1 MHITCASESQPNESF
16 PLSPQPRFRCR
27 YFFSHAS
34 FLSSASNT
42 HVTVDTNADADI
54 NDQRHPNSE
63 EKHLKQ
69 LRYTHLL
76 ERSHAPRFRGLI
88 LCGAPQRD
96 SLMPFAMVEEK
107 LYKRDRNSKNMRK
120 ENEPAGGRSQ
130 TRFAVS

>member
-1 MHITCASESQPNESF
+1 MHITCAAHTSESQPNESF

-42 HVTVDTNADADI
+42 HVTIDTNADADI

-76 ERSHAPRFRGLI
+76 ELAKTVTTPREI
-88 LCGAPQRD
+88 TCPQI
-96 SLMPFAMVEEK
+96 S
-107 LYKRDRNSKNMRK
+107 
-120 ENEPAGGRSQ
+120 
-130 TRFAVS
+130 

>member
-1 MHITCASESQPNESF
+1 MHITCAAHTSESQSNESF

-27 YFFSHAS
+27 YFFSHA

-63 EKHLKQ
+63 KKHLKQ

-76 ERSHAPRFRGLI
+76 ELAKTVTTPREI
-88 LCGAPQRD
+88 TCPQI
-96 SLMPFAMVEEK
+96 S
-107 LYKRDRNSKNMRK
+107 
-120 ENEPAGGRSQ
+120 
-130 TRFAVS
+130 

>member
-1 MHITCASESQPNESF
+1 MHITCAAHTSESQ
-16 PLSPQPRFRCR
+16 LSPQPRFRCR

-76 ERSHAPRFRGLI
+76 ELAKTVTTPREI
-88 LCGAPQRD
+88 TCPQI
-96 SLMPFAMVEEK
+96 S
-107 LYKRDRNSKNMRK
+107 
-120 ENEPAGGRSQ
+120 
-130 TRFAVS
+130 